1 MKKIFKW
8 ILRIFLFLFLI
19 SLAWGLYFYFFP
31 MYPDYGISEEY
42 FETRFHSEW
51 FDSPKNSYEEW
62 RMIIEG
68 MSTQS
73 EILSQIDMHF
83 KCSLEDTCLWDL
95 QDLNNQQRVESLERF
110 LASAEYNQ
118 DFWNFRDT
126 TLLNLQTLASKELI
140 NTHDYEDLK
149 NLVTWK
155 ETKPI
160 LTNTQLIQF
169 SRAIILHYD
178 NTSNKQVISIFKTFY
193 DSIAQLTH
201 KMDSSIIDYLLF
213 ITLLN
218 PQLDYFID
226 NIDRYSKAEKLILK
240 NILEREE
247 ISDSMIQNGLRAE
260 YQNSKVLFDILN
272 SNQDL
277 AANENT
283 SGMRKTLFYSHSD
296 TMNLLKKS
304 YYDAIENKTIF
315 EISNN
320 GRNYIGRLMLDIWQA
335 TYVSQFKKQTELL
348 KKREELIQLLSN

>member
-1 MKKIFKW
+1 
-8 ILRIFLFLFLI
+8 
-19 SLAWGLYFYFFP
+19 
-31 MYPDYGISEEY
+31 
-42 FETRFHSEW
+42 
-51 FDSPKNSYEEW
+51 
-62 RMIIEG
+62 
-68 MSTQS
+68 
-73 EILSQIDMHF
+73 
-83 KCSLEDTCLWDL
+83 
-95 QDLNNQQRVESLERF
+95 
-110 LASAEYNQ
+110 
-118 DFWNFRDT
+118 
-126 TLLNLQTLASKELI
+126 
-140 NTHDYEDLK
+140 
-149 NLVTWK
+149 
-155 ETKPI
+155 
-160 LTNTQLIQF
+160 
-169 SRAIILHYD
+169 
-178 NTSNKQVISIFKTFY
+178 
-193 DSIAQLTH
+193 
-201 KMDSSIIDYLLF
+201 MDSSIIDYLLF

-320 GRNYIGRLMLDIWQA
+320 GRNYIGRLMLDI
-335 TYVSQFKKQTELL
+335 
-348 KKREELIQLLSN
+348 

>member
-110 LASAEYNQ
+110 LAST
-118 DFWNFRDT
+118 D
-126 TLLNLQTLASKELI
+126 
-140 NTHDYEDLK
+140 DYEDLK